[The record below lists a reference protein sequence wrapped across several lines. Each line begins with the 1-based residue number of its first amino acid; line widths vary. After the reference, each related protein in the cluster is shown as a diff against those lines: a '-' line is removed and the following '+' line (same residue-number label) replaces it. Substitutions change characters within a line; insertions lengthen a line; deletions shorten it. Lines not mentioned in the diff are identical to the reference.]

1 MARIKGGGFGGM
13 LFFTLFWCSIT
24 GVFVGFLVYGFAR
37 AADAKRRFV
46 PAEGRVIESAVDTHF
61 DSDGNT
67 YGFSI
72 LYTYEAGGTTHEGK
86 RYAFGEMKSS
96 DGQARARQLVE
107 QHPAG
112 SAITVYYDPGN
123 PGDSVIVRDPDPSLY
138 FMILFLTP
146 FVLVGLG
153 MGTATFM
160 IPAKRRAVARFME
173 APARVPW
180 AIPGWGVMQQDFDG
194 YVVRPR
200 ASAGGRLMAGAIG
213 MGVTCFVGIFVVG
226 IFGGGFGGARPAVA
240 LGVVGLGAGL
250 GVLSAWRAAA
260 GARKKAV
267 FSIDP
272 SAKIVRLRSPLRDV
286 EVPFGAVA
294 RWKVRMML
302 NPRQVKREGDSP
314 VTPLVAFDT
323 VAGAE
328 VPVHVFGTGAG
339 EADIAR
345 KVAHAFSHWTG
356 HAVTDI
362 PVESG
367 AIPAAFK
374 PGSLREAVAEARK
387 QSASL
392 KSFRDLV

>member
-37 AADAKRRFV
+37 ATDAKRRFV
-46 PAEGRVIESAVDTHF
+46 PAEGRVIESAVDTHS

-67 YGFSI
+67 YGFRIRYS
-72 LYTYEAGGTTHEGK
+72 YEAGGTTHEGK

-96 DGQARARQLVE
+96 DGQTRARQLVR

-112 SAITVYYDPGN
+112 SAITVYYDPGD
-123 PGDSVIVRDPDPSLY
+123 PADSVIVRDPDPSLY
-138 FMILFLTP
+138 FMLLFLTP

-180 AIPGWGVMQQDFDG
+180 EIPGWGVMRQDFDG

-200 ASAGGRLMAGAIG
+200 ASPGGLLMAGAIG
-213 MGVTCFVGIFVVG
+213 IGVTCFVGIFVVG
-226 IFGGGFGGARPAVA
+226 IFGGGFGAARPAVA
-240 LGVVGLGAGL
+240 LGVVGLGLGL
-250 GVLSAWRAAA
+250 GGLAAWRTAAA
-260 GARKKAV
+260 ARKKAV

-272 SAKIVRLRSPLRDV
+272 SGKTLRLHGPARNV
-286 EVPFGAVA
+286 TVPFHQIA
-294 RWKVRMML
+294 RWKVRRML
-302 NPRQVKREGDSP
+302 NPRQVKREGDP
-314 VTPLVAFDT
+314 PEVPIVALDT
-323 VAGAE
+323 ASGEE
-328 VPVHVFGTGAG
+328 VPVHVFGAG
-339 EADIAR
+339 RDEADIAR

-356 HAVTDI
+356 HAVPDI
-362 PVESG
+362 PVETDARPS
-367 AIPAAFK
+367 FK
-374 PGSLREAVAEARK
+374 PGNLREAIAEARK
-387 QSASL
+387 QSSAF
-392 KSFRDLV
+392 KSFQDLV